1 MKEMMLTE
9 KMGKSKRIV
18 TMNRKEERRRTKS
31 SLNLNLNPNLK
42 VKRKKMQNPKK
53 SQNASNNDI

>member
-1 MKEMMLTE
+1 
-9 KMGKSKRIV
+9 MGKSKRIV

>member
-1 MKEMMLTE
+1 
-9 KMGKSKRIV
+9 MGKSKRIV
-18 TMNRKEERRRTKS
+18 TMNRKEERKRTKS

-42 VKRKKMQNPKK
+42 VKRKRMPNLKK